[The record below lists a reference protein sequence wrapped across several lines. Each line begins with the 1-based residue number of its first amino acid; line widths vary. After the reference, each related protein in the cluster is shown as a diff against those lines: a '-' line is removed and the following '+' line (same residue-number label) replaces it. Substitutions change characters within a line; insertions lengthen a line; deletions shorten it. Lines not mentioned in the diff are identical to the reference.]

1 MTALGPV
8 CGGWEQQ
15 TATGVS
21 TVRTGDL
28 CVTTATVAAVLSPHA
43 ELALSR
49 TGTAWPPHLSTPTPP
64 NSPTALGWTALKRHL
79 LTLQRSL
86 TLRGNQFIRPW
97 TLKPL
102 PTALLEML
110 KSPQKWAAWFSR
122 STHDA
127 ELRSFQACHQ
137 GHQACMRGISFHCL
151 YYGDGL
157 RRMQF
162 IGIFLKAVNTWWQGS
177 L

>member
-49 TGTAWPPHLSTPTPP
+49 TGTAWPPHLSTPTPNNP
-64 NSPTALGWTALKRHL
+64 QYNPAL
-79 LTLQRSL
+79 LTERE
-86 TLRGNQFIRPW
+86 REGER
-97 TLKPL
+97 
-102 PTALLEML
+102 ERHM
-110 KSPQKWAAWFSR
+110 
-122 STHDA
+122 
-127 ELRSFQACHQ
+127 QAH
-137 GHQACMRGISFHCL
+137 
-151 YYGDGL
+151 
-157 RRMQF
+157 
-162 IGIFLKAVNTWWQGS
+162 T
-177 L
+177 